1 CAEHGVN
8 FPLVEFGQGFKDM
21 GPALDKI
28 EEYILNGNLRHGDNP
43 LLNMCAI
50 NSVAVKDPA
59 ENRKLEKRKS
69 TGRIDGMV
77 SLAMAVGISCKDD
90 ISKAPTSEEIDSFLD
105 SMEFI

>member
-1 CAEHGVN
+1 
-8 FPLVEFGQGFKDM
+8 M
-21 GPALDKI
+21 GPALDKV

-50 NSVAVKDPA
+50 NSVAVTDPA
-59 ENRKLEKRKS
+59 GNRKLEKRKS

-77 SLAMAVGISCKDD
+77 ALAMAVGVSCKEDV
-90 ISKAPTSEEIDSFLD
+90 KRLPTSEEIDGFLD